1 MIALLASATG
11 NDITKLPELDCL
23 SSPKSIT
30 AIAGLPVA
38 LLYINAP
45 LAVKEEELQVVSEKS
60 KKAVVPDNAGF
71 AAMLRVLPPA
81 VYPVPTTS
89 LVVLYAVVPACKVAE
104 DVYKA
109 ILNACDVLLLKSISP
124 SSRAVLN
131 DEHIACVIDIY
142 IS

>member
-1 MIALLASATG
+1 MLASAAG

-38 LLYINAP
+38 LLYIKAP

-60 KKAVVPDNAGF
+60 KKAVVPDKAGF

-81 VYPVPTTS
+81 VYPVPDTS
-89 LVVLYAVVPACKVAE
+89 SVVLYAVVDALKVAE
-104 DVYKA
+104 EVYKA
-109 ILNACDVLLLKSISP
+109 ILNVCDVLLLKSISP
-124 SSRAVLN
+124 SNRATLN
-131 DEHIACVIDIY
+131 DEHMACVIAI
-142 IS
+142 